1 MSPLCLPCPPSTL
14 SELEYGYTRDG
25 RRPRHK
31 LDPWGVWEN
40 AAAALA
46 TYNTWSHLTKRK
58 THVYLGQ
65 NKTTFILNLLSLVV
79 KLDKGQDSVF
89 WFFFFKKNVQQTK
102 RKRFLIGRWKS
113 AESECSPITGSPKQ
127 FLDLCHWVTRV
138 TQSSLGAILLLT
150 VFKCNRVWCHR
161 PLLIFVK
168 AVENFIELKWLC
180 LFGQSFL
187 RGKWKNWELHESSK
201 ETSFK

>member
-14 SELEYGYTRDG
+14 WELEYGYTRDG

-89 WFFFFKKNVQQTK
+89 WFFFFKKMYNRQKERDSWQADGRVQSLNVALLQGPQSS
-102 RKRFLIGRWKS
+102 FWIYVIGW
-113 AESECSPITGSPKQ
+113 PGSLRALWGPYYFWQ
-127 FLDLCHWVTRV
+127 FLSVTEYDV
-138 TQSSLGAILLLT
+138 IG
-150 VFKCNRVWCHR
+150 
-161 PLLIFVK
+161 
-168 AVENFIELKWLC
+168 
-180 LFGQSFL
+180 SFWFL
-187 RGKWKNWELHESSK
+187 
-201 ETSFK
+201 